1 MLSQAQ
7 RTTILELNAQG
18 VSRREIARVLGI
30 SRVAVRKILRSNST
44 NLPELHRAEKAEP
57 HRRQILELLGQC
69 KGNLVRVHEELVV
82 SGAALSYQ
90 ALTAF
95 CRRHGIGQA
104 PPAAAGQYHFEP
116 GEEMQHDTSPHEVE
130 LGGKKRKVQTASAV
144 LCYSRML
151 FFQCYPTFQRF
162 DCKVFLTDA
171 LRYFSGASER
181 VMIDNTHVVVLRGT
195 GREMV
200 AVPEMVA
207 FAERFAPPPSDALYQ
222 VRYRIPNALRDGLRG
237 ASVAIVNDVTNAGS
251 AVRGTYEDLVAC
263 GARPVA
269 LGTLV
274 AFGEWSTSFANEHG
288 LALEALERLGNNLWT
303 PQQCPLC
310 AAGEP
315 LQDPSREQPL

>member
-1 MLSQAQ
+1 
-7 RTTILELNAQG
+7 
-18 VSRREIARVLGI
+18 
-30 SRVAVRKILRSNST
+30 
-44 NLPELHRAEKAEP
+44 
-57 HRRQILELLGQC
+57 
-69 KGNLVRVHEELVV
+69 
-82 SGAALSYQ
+82 
-90 ALTAF
+90 
-95 CRRHGIGQA
+95 
-104 PPAAAGQYHFEP
+104 
-116 GEEMQHDTSPHEVE
+116 
-130 LGGKKRKVQTASAV
+130 
-144 LCYSRML
+144 
-151 FFQCYPTFQRF
+151 
-162 DCKVFLTDA
+162 
-171 LRYFSGASER
+171 
-181 VMIDNTHVVVLRGT
+181 
-195 GREMV
+195 MV
-200 AVPEMVA
+200 AEQCDVGFA